1 MRMYT
6 PASAFV
12 PQYKLVTLVAYIKIR
27 KKKKSMSF
35 SSAAQI
41 HTGDLSVL

>member
-12 PQYKLVTLVAYIKIR
+12 PQYKLIAVVAYIKIR
-27 KKKKSMSF
+27 KN
-35 SSAAQI
+35 Q
-41 HTGDLSVL
+41 